1 MIEFL
6 ILSIFPTC
14 MVMVALYD
22 MTTMTIPNWIS
33 LVLIAGFFVVA
44 ILAGMDPASLGLH
57 AVVAMGALVLG
68 FALFAFGLFGGG
80 DAKVLAASSLWVGW
94 SSLFPYLIAVTFAGG
109 VLSLLLLGA
118 RRIPLPE
125 FLLSREWIS
134 RLHNSES
141 GVPYGIALAIG
152 GLTVFT
158 NTIIFKLAVA

>member
-1 MIEFL
+1 
-6 ILSIFPTC
+6 

-33 LVLIAGFFVVA
+33 LILIGGFFVIA
-44 ILAGMDPASLGLH
+44 ILAGMDLASLGLH
-57 AVVAMGALVLG
+57 AAVSAGTLVLG
-68 FALFAFGLFGGG
+68 FALFAFGVFGGG
-80 DAKVLAASSLWVGW
+80 DAKILAASSLWVGW

-109 VLSLLLLGA
+109 ILSLLLLGA
-118 RRIPLPE
+118 RRFPLPE
-125 FLLSREWIS
+125 FLMAKEWIS
-134 RLHNSES
+134 RLHNSET